1 VRRRWPSVL
10 LALGAVLLLVAAAL
24 YIAPSDD
31 YVLLPDNARALEPLV
46 VVEGENARTDAGGI
60 YYVAVDI
67 RQASRLEQLFPGLHD
82 GATLVP
88 KHVLNPEG
96 VDEKV
101 RRRAEL
107 REMTRSQR
115 YATAVALKELRLPVR
130 ITPVGAQIRQ
140 TLRRYPAAEKLRAR
154 DLVVAVDGRPVKLP
168 DDLPRLLARRVPGE
182 TVVLRVRRQG
192 RIRRVAIKTVPNP
205 ANARQPFLGIE
216 LDEPKITLP
225 LPVRFDLGQV
235 GGPSAGLAFAL
246 DLVDELGRDVDH
258 GRRIAAT
265 GEIHLDGS
273 VHAVGGLKQKTIG
286 ARRSGMDL
294 FLVPGENAAEA
305 RRYADGLRI
314 VPVDSFQQALQEL
327 ATGAEPA

>member
-1 VRRRWPSVL
+1 VRGRWPSIAL
-10 LALGAVLLLVAAAL
+10 LLGAALLLIATVL
-24 YIAPSDD
+24 YVAPSDD
-31 YVLLPDNARALEPLV
+31 YVLLPDNARALAPLV
-46 VVEGENARTDAGGI
+46 DVRGEQPAKDNGGI

-67 RQASRLEQLFPGLHD
+67 RQASRLEQIFPGIHD

-107 REMTRSQR
+107 QEMTRSQR
-115 YATAVALKELRLPVR
+115 YAAAVALKQAGLKVVIE
-130 ITPVGAQIRQ
+130 PVGGLVRQ
-140 TLRRYPAAEKLRAR
+140 TLRGYPAAKKLRR
-154 DLVVAVDGRPVKLP
+154 GDLIVSVDGKKVRVP
-168 DDLPRLLARRVPGE
+168 DDLPRILAEHQPGD
-182 TVVLRVRRQG
+182 TVVLRVRRAG
-192 RIRRVAIKTVPNP
+192 RTRTVAIKTVPNP
-205 ANARQPFLGIE
+205 ANKRLPFVGIE
-216 LDEPKITLP
+216 LAEPKITLP
-225 LPVRFDLGQV
+225 VPVRFDLGQV

-246 DLVDELGRDVDH
+246 DLMEELGRDVDH
-258 GRRIAAT
+258 GQKIAAT

-294 FLVPGENAAEA
+294 FLVPVENAPEA

-314 VPVDSFQQALQEL
+314 VPVDSFQQALHAL
-327 ATGAEPA
+327 ATPSAGG

>member
-1 VRRRWPSVL
+1 VRGRWPSIAL
-10 LALGAVLLLVAAAL
+10 LLGAALLLIATVL
-24 YIAPSDD
+24 YVAPSDD
-31 YVLLPDNARALEPLV
+31 YVLLPDNARALAPLV
-46 VVEGENARTDAGGI
+46 DVRGEQPAKDKGGI

-67 RQASRLEQLFPGLHD
+67 RQASRLEQIFPGIHD

-107 REMTRSQR
+107 QEMTRSQR
-115 YATAVALKELRLPVR
+115 YAAAVALKQAGLKVVIE
-130 ITPVGAQIRQ
+130 PVGGLVRQ
-140 TLRRYPAAEKLRAR
+140 TLRGYPAAKKLRR
-154 DLVVAVDGRPVKLP
+154 GDLIVSVDGKKVRVP
-168 DDLPRLLARRVPGE
+168 DDLPRILAEHQPGD
-182 TVVLRVRRQG
+182 TVVLRVRRAG
-192 RIRRVAIKTVPNP
+192 RTRTVAIKTVPNP
-205 ANARQPFLGIE
+205 ANKRLPFVGIE
-216 LDEPKITLP
+216 LAEPKITLP
-225 LPVRFDLGQV
+225 VPVRFDLGQV

-246 DLVDELGRDVDH
+246 DLMEELGRDVDH
-258 GRRIAAT
+258 GQKIAAT

-294 FLVPGENAAEA
+294 FLVPVENAPEA

-314 VPVDSFQQALQEL
+314 VPVDSFQQALHAL
-327 ATGAEPA
+327 ATPSAGG